1 MTDDARHRLIV
12 ALDKDEEGN
21 SRLVDT
27 LGDSVTFYKV
37 GAVSLF
43 SGGERLLRRLLD
55 AGKSVF
61 LDLKIFDVPNT
72 VGQSVARVAQ
82 LGVTFTTVHGNRPT
96 VEAAV
101 KGRGSSDLKIL
112 AVTALTSLSAGDVRE
127 MYDLPHEISLSD
139 HVVNTTRRMVE
150 AGCDGVIASSHEV
163 SAIRAAVPAD
173 VLIVTP
179 GIRLADDAPDD
190 QKRIATP
197 YDSIRSGADY
207 LVVGRSIYQH
217 EDPVARVER
226 YVDEIA
232 RGFSA
237 R

>member
-1 MTDDARHRLIV
+1 MKAVETVYLLGPVSGTLILGSENMTDDARHRLIV
-12 ALDKDEEGN
+12 ALDKDEDGN

-72 VGQSVARVAQ
+72 VGRSVARVAQ

-101 KGRGSSDLKIL
+101 AIGRNPATVTSVPESIGQ
-112 AVTALTSLSAGDVRE
+112 AV
-127 MYDLPHEISLSD
+127 
-139 HVVNTTRRMVE
+139 
-150 AGCDGVIASSHEV
+150 
-163 SAIRAAVPAD
+163 
-173 VLIVTP
+173 
-179 GIRLADDAPDD
+179 
-190 QKRIATP
+190 
-197 YDSIRSGADY
+197 
-207 LVVGRSIYQH
+207 LV
-217 EDPVARVER
+217 
-226 YVDEIA
+226 
-232 RGFSA
+232 
-237 R
+237 